1 MINITTKEIKTLEV
15 NWNGEKR
22 KLQWNAKDPSL
33 MTAVMD
39 VIDSITTYYK
49 DLAEAKDSKNV
60 ADVRRV
66 LEHGLEVCESCTAS
80 LGFIFGE
87 KFEGVLCAD
96 VCLALAMAVN
106 AEMSATAIAVAK
118 ERRR

>member
-1 MINITTKEIKTLEV
+1 MLNITTKEIKTLEV
-15 NWNGEKR
+15 NWDGEKR

-33 MTAVMD
+33 MTSVMD
-39 VIDSITTYYK
+39 VIESITTYYK
-49 DLAEAKDSKNV
+49 DLAQAKDSKDV
-60 ADVRRV
+60 AWVRRE
-66 LEHGLEVCESCTAS
+66 LEHGLEVCERGTES

-87 KFEGVLCAD
+87 KFDGVLCAD

>member
-1 MINITTKEIKTLEV
+1 MLNITTKEIKTLDV
-15 NWNGEKR
+15 NWDGEKR
-22 KLQWNAKDPSL
+22 KLQWNAKEPSL
-33 MTAVMD
+33 TATVMD

-66 LEHGLEVCESCTAS
+66 LEHGLEICEACTAS
-80 LGFIFGE
+80 LGSIFGE
-87 KFEGVLCAD
+87 EFGGVLCAD

-106 AEMSATAIAVAK
+106 ADMSATAIAVAK